1 MKKLVIVLWITIS
14 GCLLASQIQNANTVL
29 TGVKV
34 FTRGA
39 ELTHSAKVKIN
50 KGISEI
56 AFTDIAANIDQ
67 NSLNVSAKG
76 DLIILSVVQRND
88 YLKPVDANPEVKVL
102 KDSLELL
109 TNKLISKQNE
119 IDVWNAELDLLFA
132 NKEIGSKE
140 KGVSIPEL
148 QKMAEFFR
156 KRVGEI
162 KTEITSINKDAKKI
176 QKDVER
182 IKNQLEELNSK
193 LSGPTNQIIVTVS
206 ANAQTNAEFTLSYL
220 IYDANWRPVYDVR
233 VENINSPASLGYKA
247 NITQNSGL
255 DWNDVNIILST
266 RNPVQNND
274 KPELNPWFIDY
285 MRPVLYKSNAA
296 GSLRKAAAAP
306 TVQIAQDIKIESES
320 ESMADYVEVSETQLA
335 AEFVPSIK
343 YSIPSDNKQHSVALK
358 DYTIPAKY
366 EYYAAPKADNNAFLV
381 TYLTNWNEFNLLPG
395 SANIYFENSFVGQ
408 SFINPQ
414 TSKDTLA
421 LSLGRDQGIVIFK
434 NKIKDFSEDKFLS
447 SDIERTFAYDIVIK
461 NNKSI
466 PVKLLVEEQ
475 IPIPQNEDIEVK
487 VVDISDGKYN
497 AEDGKVKWNVEI
509 GASKS
514 VSKKFVFSVRYPKD
528 KTIPNL

>member
-1 MKKLVIVLWITIS
+1 MKKLIIFLWITIS
-14 GCLLASQIQNANTVL
+14 GCLLASQIQNINTVL

-39 ELTHSAKVKIN
+39 ELTHLAKVKIN
-50 KGISEI
+50 KGVSEI
-56 AFTDIAANIDQ
+56 AFTDVAANIDQ

-109 TNKLISKQNE
+109 NNKLASKQNE
-119 IDVWNAELDLLFA
+119 IDVWNAELELLFA

-162 KTEITSINKDAKKI
+162 KTEITSINKEGKKI
-176 QKDVER
+176 QKNIER
-182 IKNQLEELNSK
+182 ITKQLEELNSK
-193 LSGPTNQIIVTVS
+193 LSDPTNQIIVTVS

-233 VENINSPASLGYKA
+233 AENINSSASLNYKA
-247 NITQNSGL
+247 NITQNSGF

-266 RNPVQNND
+266 RNPVQNNN
-274 KPELNPWFIDY
+274 KPELNPWFIDF

-296 GSLRKAAAAP
+296 GAMRKTTAAP
-306 TVQIAQDIKIESES
+306 VVMESMAVLKE
-320 ESMADYVEVSETQLA
+320 EAEDMADYVEVNETQLA

-343 YSIPSDNKQHSVALK
+343 YSIPSDNKPHSVALK

-366 EYYAAPKADNNAFLV
+366 EYYAAPKADNSAFLV

-414 TSKDTLA
+414 SSKDTLA
-421 LSLGRDQGIVIFK
+421 LSLGRDQGIVISK

-487 VVDISDGKYN
+487 LVDISDGNYS

-514 VSKKFVFSVRYPKD
+514 ITKKLVFSVRYPKD
-528 KTIPNL
+528 KIIPNL